1 MRKRPHVEEALFGV
15 DEIGEARAA
24 LGAVDV
30 GDVDGA
36 ASHALKWMQDNEA
49 GTIGDEVRS
58 RPGGAGEPQRA
69 TRLADD
75 FRGPGQVAV
84 AGATQRLERHPEAA
98 LCLID
103 AQIGHLRRRRAPIS
117 VAHQEG
123 DAAQYL
129 DVAEADPT
137 QRAIFERC
145 RNRAGLELDA
155 LRHSLGRAEQCDR
168 AISHR
173 GALKESGISGASSR
187 CVPLHRTIGYSYAS

>member
-1 MRKRPHVEEALFGV
+1 
-15 DEIGEARAA
+15 
-24 LGAVDV
+24 V

-36 ASHALKWMQDNEA
+36 AGHALKWMQDDEA

-69 TRLADD
+69 ARLADD

-84 AGATQRLERHPEAA
+84 AGAIQRLERHPEAA

-103 AQIGHLRRRRAPIS
+103 AQIGYLRRRRAPIS

-129 DVAEADPT
+129 DAAEADPT

-145 RNRAGLELDA
+145 RNRAGLEPDA

-173 GALKESGISGASSR
+173 GALKESGISAASSR
-187 CVPLHRTIGYSYAS
+187 CVLLHGTIGYSYAW